1 MDNVKESQARLT
13 NALML
18 GNLYTNHKI
27 NKNLTAISKNQQ
39 QMSAAITSGLGK
51 IGDKIDESNQ
61 LLRSGNRLAE
71 QQLEVQSKIA
81 SQQELEYLEKQQ
93 NKLVKDTFF
102 NISEEYE
109 KLCKN
114 RSEDLLNK
122 YFKLTSLQ
130 ACLKKN
136 QIDSSIASSME
147 DKKFISDVIKN
158 IESDISSS
166 QNAFNDQQKKDLEE
180 VLDMLETDEE
190 AEIREANK
198 EIKTKKNIIREDEKL
213 VSDNEKTISDFKIW
227 VNECVE
233 NPLFSLVILFQE
245 DQKYF
250 NDDINIREKIFKEN
264 AKEKGK
270 TFSSGE
276 LYLEVREELE
286 NEEEKI
292 KEHKKEYMD
301 EGMCDGLVL
310 KYANDCKY
318 AREKITWF
326 NGLEYARG
334 NIFYPACFYYKT
346 LERYKHLLNKKNE
359 GVEFISSIIEKNASK
374 LGVDYFLKVRADLI
388 YRLINEKKYKS
399 LNEDKKFI
407 KRKTEKKLSE
417 IIIEEDMINDH
428 KSSLQPLIKIITK
441 ALELLEEKLLGI
453 IKAANERISTEKSN
467 IQELENKNT
476 EAQKVISQEQ
486 RQASV
491 LYKKYP
497 FIKEILSN
505 RI

>member
-39 QMSAAITSGLGK
+39 QMSAAITSGFGK

-166 QNAFNDQQKKDLEE
+166 QNAFNDQ
-180 VLDMLETDEE
+180 
-190 AEIREANK
+190 
-198 EIKTKKNIIREDEKL
+198 
-213 VSDNEKTISDFKIW
+213 
-227 VNECVE
+227 
-233 NPLFSLVILFQE
+233 
-245 DQKYF
+245 
-250 NDDINIREKIFKEN
+250 
-264 AKEKGK
+264 
-270 TFSSGE
+270 
-276 LYLEVREELE
+276 
-286 NEEEKI
+286 
-292 KEHKKEYMD
+292 
-301 EGMCDGLVL
+301 
-310 KYANDCKY
+310 
-318 AREKITWF
+318 
-326 NGLEYARG
+326 
-334 NIFYPACFYYKT
+334 
-346 LERYKHLLNKKNE
+346 
-359 GVEFISSIIEKNASK
+359 
-374 LGVDYFLKVRADLI
+374 
-388 YRLINEKKYKS
+388 
-399 LNEDKKFI
+399 
-407 KRKTEKKLSE
+407 
-417 IIIEEDMINDH
+417 
-428 KSSLQPLIKIITK
+428 
-441 ALELLEEKLLGI
+441 
-453 IKAANERISTEKSN
+453 
-467 IQELENKNT
+467 
-476 EAQKVISQEQ
+476 
-486 RQASV
+486 
-491 LYKKYP
+491 
-497 FIKEILSN
+497 
-505 RI
+505 

>member
-1 MDNVKESQARLT
+1 MANVQQSQARLT
-13 NALML
+13 NLLLA

-27 NKNLTAISKNQQ
+27 NKSLTTISQNQQ
-39 QMSAAITSGLGK
+39 QMTAAITSGFGK
-51 IGDKIDESNQ
+51 IGDKIDESNE
-61 LLRSGNRLAE
+61 LLRRGNRVAE
-71 QQLEVQSKIA
+71 DQLRVQSKIA

-93 NKLVKDTFF
+93 NKLIRDTFF
-102 NISEEYE
+102 NISQEYE

-114 RSEDLLNK
+114 KSEDLLNK

-147 DKKFISDVIKN
+147 DKKFISDVLEN

-166 QNAFNDQQKKDLEE
+166 QNAFNDQHKKDFEE
-180 VLDMLETDEE
+180 VLDILETDEE
-190 AEIREANK
+190 SEIKKTNK
-198 EIKTKKNIIREDEKL
+198 KIKTKKNIIREDEKII
-213 VSDNEKTISDFKIW
+213 SDHEKTINNFKTW
-227 VNECVE
+227 VNECIE
-233 NPLFSLVILFQE
+233 NPLFALVILFKE

-250 NDDINIREKIFKEN
+250 DDDIKIRKKIFEHE
-264 AKEKGK
+264 AKKKDK
-270 TFSSGE
+270 THFNGD
-276 LYLEVREELE
+276 LTLEASEELKK
-286 NEEEKI
+286 EEEKI

-301 EGMCDGLVL
+301 EGMCDSLVL

-326 NGLEYARG
+326 NDLKYARG

-407 KRKTEKKLSE
+407 KSKTEKKLSE

-497 FIKEILSN
+497 FIKEILTN

>member
-1 MDNVKESQARLT
+1 MANVQQSQARLT
-13 NALML
+13 NLLLA

-27 NKNLTAISKNQQ
+27 NKSLTTISQNQQ
-39 QMSAAITSGLGK
+39 QMTAALTSGFGK
-51 IGDKIDESNQ
+51 IGDKIDESNE
-61 LLRSGNRLAE
+61 LLRRGNRVAE
-71 QQLEVQSKIA
+71 DQLRVQSKIA

-93 NKLVKDTFF
+93 NELIRDTFF
-102 NISEEYE
+102 NISKEYE

-114 RSEDLLNK
+114 KSEDLLNK

-147 DKKFISDVIKN
+147 DKKFISDVLEN

-166 QNAFNDQQKKDLEE
+166 QNAFNDQHKKDFEE
-180 VLDMLETDEE
+180 VLDILETDEE
-190 AEIREANK
+190 SEIKKTNK
-198 EIKTKKNIIREDEKL
+198 KIKTKKNIIREDEKL

-250 NDDINIREKIFKEN
+250 NDDINIRKKIFKEN

-276 LYLEVREELE
+276 LYSEVREELE

-407 KRKTEKKLSE
+407 KSKTEKKLSE
-417 IIIEEDMINDH
+417 IIIEEDMINNH

-497 FIKEILSN
+497 FIKEILTN

>member
-1 MDNVKESQARLT
+1 MANVQQSQARLT
-13 NALML
+13 NLLLA

-27 NKNLTAISKNQQ
+27 NKSLTTISQNQQ
-39 QMSAAITSGLGK
+39 QMTAAITSGFGK
-51 IGDKIDESNQ
+51 LGDKIDESNE
-61 LLRSGNRLAE
+61 LLRRGNRVAE
-71 QQLEVQSKIA
+71 DQLRVQSKIA

-93 NKLVKDTFF
+93 NKLIRDTFF
-102 NISEEYE
+102 NISQEYE

-114 RSEDLLNK
+114 KSEDLLNK

-147 DKKFISDVIKN
+147 DKKFISDVLEN

-166 QNAFNDQQKKDLEE
+166 QNAFNDQQKKDFEE
-180 VLDMLETDEE
+180 VLDILETDEE
-190 AEIREANK
+190 SEIREANE
-198 EIKTKKNIIREDEKL
+198 EIKTKKNSIREDEKIT
-213 VSDNEKTISDFKIW
+213 SDHEKIINNFKTW

-233 NPLFSLVILFQE
+233 NPLFSLVILFKE

-250 NDDINIREKIFKEN
+250 NNDINIRKKIFEHEARK
-264 AKEKGK
+264 KDK
-270 TFSSGE
+270 THFNGD
-276 LYLEVREELE
+276 LTLEASEELKK
-286 NEEEKI
+286 EEEKI

-301 EGMCDGLVL
+301 EGMCDSLVL

-326 NGLEYARG
+326 NDLKYARG
-334 NIFYPACFYYKT
+334 NIFYPACFYFKT

-359 GVEFISSIIEKNASK
+359 GVGFITSIIEKKASK

-388 YRLINEKKYKS
+388 YRVINEKKYKS

-407 KRKTEKKLSE
+407 KSKTEKKLSE
-417 IIIEEDMINDH
+417 IIVEEDMINDH

-441 ALELLEEKLLGI
+441 ALELLEEKFLKV
-453 IKAANERISTEKSN
+453 IKLAGERISTEKSH
-467 IQELENKNT
+467 IQELENKNN

-497 FIKEILSN
+497 FIKEILTN

>member
-1 MDNVKESQARLT
+1 MANVTQSQARLT
-13 NALML
+13 NALL
-18 GNLYTNHKI
+18 AGNLYTNHKI
-27 NKNLTAISKNQQ
+27 NKNLTTISKNQQ
-39 QMSAAITSGLGK
+39 QMAAAITSGFGK

-71 QQLEVQSKIA
+71 QQLKVQSKIA

-147 DKKFISDVIKN
+147 DKKFISNVLEN

-166 QNAFNDQQKKDLEE
+166 QNAFNDQQKKDFEE
-180 VLDMLETDEE
+180 VLDILETDEE
-190 AEIREANK
+190 AEIRETNK
-198 EIKTKKNIIREDEKL
+198 EIKTKKNSIREDEKII
-213 VSDNEKTISDFKIW
+213 SDHEKTINNFKTW

-233 NPLFSLVILFQE
+233 NPLFSLVILFKE

-250 NDDINIREKIFKEN
+250 NDDIKIRKKIFERE
-264 AKEKGK
+264 AKKNDK
-270 TFSSGE
+270 TFFNGD
-276 LYLEVREELE
+276 LTLEAREELKK
-286 NEEEKI
+286 EEEKI

-301 EGMCDGLVL
+301 ERMCDSLIL

-326 NGLEYARG
+326 NDLEYARG

-388 YRLINEKKYKS
+388 YRLINEQKYKS

-407 KRKTEKKLSE
+407 KSKTEKKLSE
-417 IIIEEDMINDH
+417 IIVEEDMINDH

-441 ALELLEEKLLGI
+441 ALELLEEKLFGV
-453 IKAANERISTEKSN
+453 IKDANERISIEKSN
-467 IQELENKNT
+467 IQELENKNN

-486 RQASV
+486 KQANA

-497 FIKEILSN
+497 FIKEILTN

>member
-1 MDNVKESQARLT
+1 M
-13 NALML
+13 
-18 GNLYTNHKI
+18 
-27 NKNLTAISKNQQ
+27 
-39 QMSAAITSGLGK
+39 
-51 IGDKIDESNQ
+51 
-61 LLRSGNRLAE
+61 
-71 QQLEVQSKIA
+71 
-81 SQQELEYLEKQQ
+81 
-93 NKLVKDTFF
+93 
-102 NISEEYE
+102 
-109 KLCKN
+109 
-114 RSEDLLNK
+114 
-122 YFKLTSLQ
+122 
-130 ACLKKN
+130 
-136 QIDSSIASSME
+136 
-147 DKKFISDVIKN
+147 
-158 IESDISSS
+158 
-166 QNAFNDQQKKDLEE
+166 
-180 VLDMLETDEE
+180 ETDEE
-190 AEIREANK
+190 SEIKKTNK
-198 EIKTKKNIIREDEKL
+198 KIKTKKNIIREDEKL

-276 LYLEVREELE
+276 LYSEVREELE

-388 YRLINEKKYKS
+388 YRLIDEQKYKS

-407 KRKTEKKLSE
+407 KSKTEKKLSE
-417 IIIEEDMINDH
+417 IIVEEDMINDH

-497 FIKEILSN
+497 FIKEILTN

>member
-39 QMSAAITSGLGK
+39 QMSAAITSGFGK

-388 YRLINEKKYKS
+388 YRLINEQKYKS

-407 KRKTEKKLSE
+407 KSKTEKKLSE
-417 IIIEEDMINDH
+417 IIVEEDMINDH

>member
-388 YRLINEKKYKS
+388 YRLINEQKYKS

-407 KRKTEKKLSE
+407 KSKTEKKLSE